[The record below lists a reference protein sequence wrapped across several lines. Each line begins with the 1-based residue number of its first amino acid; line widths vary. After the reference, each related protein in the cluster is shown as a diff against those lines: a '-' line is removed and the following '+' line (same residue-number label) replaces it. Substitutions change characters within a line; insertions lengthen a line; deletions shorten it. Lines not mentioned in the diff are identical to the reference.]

1 MLLDELYKVAEE
13 KGFRVSIYDDN
24 SQVDVVNDETGDF
37 CFMPVDEPFES
48 NVCYC
53 IEFMKGNV

>member
-13 KGFRVSIYDDN
+13 KGFKVEIYDDN
-24 SQVDVVNDETGDF
+24 SQVDVVNDDTGDF
-37 CFMPVDEPFES
+37 CFTSIEEPFES